1 MKSMTG
7 YASLTDQLGSTRLS
21 VSIRAINGRH
31 LDCKFS
37 LPKSYMAIENTLRSE
52 ITKIFSRGSVSV
64 YISKQDDG
72 SSASNWSVQSQS
84 GLAQAWKNEFSKLAE
99 ELELKDSLKMKDL
112 LYLVPEALQ
121 INESDSIDDNEK
133 QFVIDTVKAAAQL
146 CNKERS
152 TEGEA
157 LKAEFEGF
165 LTQLKELLEQIQTLR
180 QSFIDQYK
188 ERFEKRLNEL
198 RSDLEVDEQR
208 LAQEVVFYLDKL
220 DINEEITRL
229 QAHMK
234 NYKTIIQTTGEP
246 IGRKLDF
253 YGQELLREFN
263 TIGSK
268 SQQAELTDLVVQA
281 KSIIEKLREQVQ
293 NVE

>member
-7 YASLTDQLGSTRLS
+7 YASLTDQINSTRLS
-21 VSIRAINGRH
+21 ISVRAINGRH

-37 LPKSYMAIENTLRSE
+37 LPKSYMAIENSLRAE

-72 SSASNWSVQSQS
+72 SSSANWSVQSQQ
-84 GLAQAWKNEFSKLAE
+84 GLAQAWKEEFLKLAE
-99 ELELKDSLKMKDL
+99 NLELKDSLKMKDL

-121 INESDSIDDNEK
+121 INESDSIDDKEK
-133 QFVIDTVKAAAQL
+133 EFVISTVKAAAML
-146 CNKERS
+146 CDKERS
-152 TEGEA
+152 KEGEA
-157 LKAEFEGF
+157 LKQEFESF
-165 LTQLKELLEQIQTLR
+165 LKQLEELLAQIKSLR
-180 QSFIDQYK
+180 GKFVDQYK
-188 ERFEKRLNEL
+188 ERFEKRLAEL
-198 RSDLEVDEQR
+198 RSDLEIDEQR

-220 DINEEITRL
+220 DINEELTRL
-229 QAHMK
+229 QAHFK
-234 NYKTIIQTTGEP
+234 NYKSIIQTGGQP

>member
-7 YASLTDQLGSTRLS
+7 YASINDQFQSARLNI
-21 VSIRAINGRH
+21 SIRTINGRH

-37 LPKSYMAIENTLRSE
+37 LPKSYMSIENNLRAE
-52 ITKIFSRGSVSV
+52 VAKVFSRGTVSV

-72 SSASNWSVQSQS
+72 SSTANWSVQSQL
-84 GLAQAWKNEFSKLAE
+84 GLAKAWKNEFTKLSE
-99 ELELKDSLKMKDL
+99 ELDLKDSIKMKDL
-112 LYLVPEALQ
+112 LYLLPEALQ
-121 INESDSIDDNEK
+121 INESDKIDQNEK
-133 QFVIDTVKAAAQL
+133 DFVIATVKSAALL
-146 CNKERS
+146 CDKERQK
-152 TEGEA
+152 EGEA
-157 LKAEFEGF
+157 LQNEFQSF
-165 LTQLKELLEQIQTLR
+165 LKQLEDLLIQIQQYR
-180 QSFIDQYK
+180 EQFIQNYK
-188 ERFEKRLNEL
+188 DRFSKRLAEL

-208 LAQEVVFYLDKL
+208 LSQEVVFYLDKL

-229 QAHMK
+229 QAHFK
-234 NYKTIIQTTGEP
+234 NYKSILQTKDQP

-281 KSIIEKLREQVQ
+281 KSIVEKLREQVQ